1 MSSLRDGLG
10 QEEIQVSGVELSGTN
25 AVYTSP
31 YFLGSVTSESNIS
44 GVNIYGTTLVQ
55 GATVVGTNLSGTTA
69 VRGGDVY
76 GVNISGTTS
85 IKSPYASL
93 TIISGT
99 NFVNNQGLLKS
110 TNITGSIYGAT
121 VQAGSGT
128 LSSNKL
134 WVAYNIAYA
143 GKPVVVTTCT
153 ASGTNADIWINAGS
167 ITTGSFCAYGV
178 GASDTFS
185 WISVGI

>member
-10 QEEIQVSGVELSGTN
+10 QEELQVSGVELSGTN

-44 GVNIYGTTLVQ
+44 GVNLYATTNV
-55 GATVVGTNLSGTTA
+55 AGTNLSGTT
-69 VRGGDVY
+69 
-76 GVNISGTTS
+76 S
-85 IKSPYASL
+85 IVSPYASL
-93 TIISGT
+93 TTISGT
-99 NFVNNQGLLKS
+99 NFVNSQGLLKS
-110 TNITGSIYGAT
+110 TNVTGSRYGAI

-134 WVAYNIAYA
+134 WVAYNVVYA
-143 GKPVVVTTCT
+143 GKPVVVTACT
-153 ASGTNADIWINAGS
+153 TSGTNADIWINAGS
-167 ITTGSFCAYGV
+167 ITAGSFCAYGV

>member
-1 MSSLRDGLG
+1 MSSLRNGLG
-10 QEEIQVSGVELSGTN
+10 GEEIQISGIELSGTN

-44 GVNIYGTTLVQ
+44 GVNVYGTTSVNSAF
-55 GATVVGTNLSGTTA
+55 GNITT
-69 VRGGDVY
+69 
-76 GVNISGTTS
+76 
-85 IKSPYASL
+85 
-93 TIISGT
+93 ISGT

-110 TNITGSIYGAT
+110 TNITGSLYGAT